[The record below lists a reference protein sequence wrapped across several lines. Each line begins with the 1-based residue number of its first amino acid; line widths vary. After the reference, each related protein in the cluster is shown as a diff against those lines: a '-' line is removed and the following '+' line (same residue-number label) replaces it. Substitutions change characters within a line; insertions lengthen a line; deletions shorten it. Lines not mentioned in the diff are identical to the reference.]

1 MSTEMSADPAD
12 VPRFNR
18 EFFGAENS
26 FTRIGDGALGGK
38 ASGLLRVREEI
49 LSKLDPEEFP
59 YIEVAVPTATVLTT
73 EVFDSFIERND
84 LRDIANSDLPDERIA
99 HAFQQAELPAEH
111 ARRFTHGFR
120 TDKGKVE

>member
-1 MSTEMSADPAD
+1 MAEVSR

-73 EVFDSFIERND
+73 ELFDSFIERNK
-84 LRDIANSDLPDERIA
+84 LEDIAASNLSDDRIA
-99 HAFQQAELPAEH
+99 HAFQQAELPAE
-111 ARRFTHGFR
+111 
-120 TDKGKVE
+120 